1 MEKYTIIYQDYVGQ
15 GHYAVQYDRVET
27 DQLEEV
33 LKDYAD
39 LSYIFAGWP
48 EEV

>member
-15 GHYAVQYDRVET
+15 GHYPVLYDRVET
-27 DQLEEV
+27 DKLEEV
-33 LKDYAD
+33 LKNYDN
-39 LSYIFAGWP
+39 LWLIFAGWP